1 MYTVRFHIICAERL
15 CEESHHDFSP
25 KLNDENLTKCLQ
37 TLQYIYYDL
46 SLEGIPCPREYEFRA
61 YDVLMNMNQGDTL
74 RKVQTLGEHLRTH
87 DRVRFAIKCFTAL
100 NSNNYV
106 AFFNLVSKASF
117 LEACILKRYF
127 YQVMNDTRCSFD
139 LLLGASSRSSSDPT
153 RLHFRQRSYAV
164 SIGDCHHTAWLRVS
178 T

>member
-1 MYTVRFHIICAERL
+1 MFCRTRFHIICAERL

-87 DRVRFAIKCFTAL
+87 DRVKFAIKCFTAL

-106 AFFNLVSKASF
+106 GFFNLVRKASF

-127 YQVMNDTRCSFD
+127 YQVFLPFLSNHYLAFLYRYVVEE
-139 LLLGASSRSSSDPT
+139 L
-153 RLHFRQRSYAV
+153 
-164 SIGDCHHTAWLRVS
+164 
-178 T
+178 